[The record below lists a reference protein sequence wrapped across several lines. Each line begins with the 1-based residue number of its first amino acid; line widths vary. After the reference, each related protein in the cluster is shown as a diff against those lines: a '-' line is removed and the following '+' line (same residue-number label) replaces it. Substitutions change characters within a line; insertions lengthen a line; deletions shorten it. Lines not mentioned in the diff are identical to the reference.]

1 VAHFD
6 KAIPPGGE
14 GKIKLQ
20 VTTKGYQGPVQKSAK
35 VYHNDPNTE
44 NLVLKLKA
52 NVKVPIHLSSRYVR
66 LYGKEGQSITRVV
79 DIKAEL
85 DKPLKITPIEFN
97 LKDKLSYTIEEIEKG
112 KKYRIKFKSIPG
124 PPQTYAGFLKLKTNY
139 PEKPELTVRIRGQI
153 GKKS

>member
-20 VTTKGYQGPVQKSAK
+20 VTTKGYQGSVQKSAK
-35 VYHNDPNTE
+35 VYHNDPNTKM
-44 NLVLKLKA
+44 LVLRLKA
-52 NVKVPIHLSSRYVR
+52 HVKVLIHLSSRYVR

-85 DKPLKITPIEFN
+85 DKPLKINPIEFN
-97 LKDKLSYTIEEIEKG
+97 LKDKLSYTIQEIEKG

-124 PPQTYAGFLKLKTNY
+124 PPQTYTGFLKLKTNY
-139 PEKPELTVRIRGQI
+139 PEKPELTVRIRGRI
-153 GKKS
+153 GKKG